1 MSKVQPVLAVVRA
14 LNILNAFRPN
24 EQSLTLQ
31 ELSVRTGLYKSTL
44 LRQLQTLI
52 SEHCVTRLE
61 NGEYQ
66 LGARVLQWAHAYT
79 SSLNLEQHVPPTL
92 NRLVKLT
99 GEGASFFVRDGDMRV
114 CLYRADSKKELRD
127 HIQQGELLP
136 LKRGAAGKILLYFS
150 DIKETEKKPE
160 TFVSIGEREEE
171 IAAISAAV
179 FGAAGL
185 KGAIAL
191 SGPATRFT
199 ESNILKWRN
208 IVFDEAKKLS
218 LILGGERFYY
228 EK

>member
-1 MSKVQPVLAVVRA
+1 MRKVQPVSAVIRA
-14 LNILNAFRPN
+14 LSVLTAFQPN
-24 EQSLTLQ
+24 EQSLSLQ

-44 LRQLQTLI
+44 LRQLHTLI

-66 LGARVLQWAHAYT
+66 LGARVLQWARVYT
-79 SSLNLEQHVPPTL
+79 SSLNLEQHVPPAL
-92 NRLVKLT
+92 NRLVELT

-136 LKRGAAGKILLYFS
+136 LKRGAAGKTLLQYS
-150 DIKETEKKPE
+150 GIKEGDQKPE
-160 TFVSIGEREEE
+160 VFVSIGEREEE

-179 FGAAGL
+179 FSTGGL
-185 KGAIAL
+185 KGAVAI

-199 ESNILKWRN
+199 ENNIATWSK
-208 IVFDEAKKLS
+208 IVLNEAQDLS
-218 LILGGERFYY
+218 RILGGEHFYS
-228 EK
+228 